1 MGEGLGER
9 MTRSGSKVGRILR
22 WPWLGL
28 LLLFSKPTVSIARE
42 MPNCVI
48 KGRLQRIS
56 SAALPPASS
65 PSEYL
70 MHVWHAVFVSC
81 DYGEEMCSGVNLK
94 GLTSHEKCCWRVRD
108 EGWENILV
116 RKKKIYIYI
125 CAEDIWKNSFNQD
138 WEARVEVSA
147 MWMGTRRHLS
157 IPFPFPLVWLQF
169 TLWPLTVWGWDQ
181 PPSVFTTFVLYSLSL
196 LKYSCANNDVIKVG
210 GWNF

>member
-70 MHVWHAVFVSC
+70 MHV
-81 DYGEEMCSGVNLK
+81 
-94 GLTSHEKCCWRVRD
+94 
-108 EGWENILV
+108 
-116 RKKKIYIYI
+116 
-125 CAEDIWKNSFNQD
+125 
-138 WEARVEVSA
+138 
-147 MWMGTRRHLS
+147 
-157 IPFPFPLVWLQF
+157 
-169 TLWPLTVWGWDQ
+169 
-181 PPSVFTTFVLYSLSL
+181 
-196 LKYSCANNDVIKVG
+196 
-210 GWNF
+210 